1 MGDGGEDTLRLQVL
15 TNCSDPSLL
24 REIITGEHV
33 FLEMVQVTEDYEGGR
48 ILARYEAPAD
58 EFLFPEVPLRPGQLR
73 TLSLN
78 KSRNYQYCPQLML
91 TTSTAVTKITIATPF
106 PLSSPWKPPI
116 ENTPMKTPNPAHNTR
131 RPPNRQMGVAATDK
145 LHLLLDSY
153 AEPHPEYCLGGGA
166 GESEIKEPPGKIR
179 PPNSKSSIHGGSF
192 GGRKLKVRGTLTTN
206 PGGLYHCCTVSVGP
220 HEWTSC
226 PRRSYRQ
233 QSQGVHGRCSQRG
246 PRSKSAPSLEL
257 VGEPENLDPS
267 QRGVATRPFMAG
279 RVDRGLL
286 AKRDFC
292 GQTPGKMAERES
304 RGGGGGRVMG
314 RGKRGWTR
322 VNVVTSRKNETSLPQ
337 YGAKIDEPTPTERC
351 HTNSVTPPPDDVVD
365 NNSGSEATSSS
376 GNTSGDSSSSCDS
389 HVTGS
394 ERGEE
399 PPSQSDDDITS
410 DTRRR
415 HSPQAVTSI
424 SCRRQRH
431 HLLSKYLSHQN
442 GNGGMGMD
450 PSPTTLIEHKLQTLI
465 QDCCECRRSAEGL
478 GRDDMSED
486 DDRLRASLSAEREDL
501 LNKSAKLIPEKSV
514 LVGLGGEE
522 GEDYWSQKMAQ
533 FQGKHHRLVFNET
546 MEKIYSRLYQRAINM
561 K

>member
-1 MGDGGEDTLRLQVL
+1 
-15 TNCSDPSLL
+15 
-24 REIITGEHV
+24 
-33 FLEMVQVTEDYEGGR
+33 
-48 ILARYEAPAD
+48 
-58 EFLFPEVPLRPGQLR
+58 
-73 TLSLN
+73 
-78 KSRNYQYCPQLML
+78 ML

-153 AEPHPEYCLGGGA
+153 AEPHPKYCLGGRA

-192 GGRKLKVRGTLTTN
+192 RGRKLKVRGTLTTN
-206 PGGLYHCCTVSVGP
+206 PGGLYHCCTVSAGP

-226 PRRSYRQ
+226 PRRSFRQ
-233 QSQGVHGRCSQRG
+233 QSRGVRGRCSQQG

-304 RGGGGGRVMG
+304 RGGGGGRVTG

-415 HSPQAVTSI
+415 HSPQVFDDDEISFPLVVCLFLFCSKCFPQAVTSI

-450 PSPTTLIEHKLQTLI
+450 PSPATLIEHKLQTLI
-465 QDCCECRRSAEGL
+465 QDCCECRVCAHLMSHDLRMIFLSSQRSAEGL

-486 DDRLRASLSAEREDL
+486 DDRLR
-501 LNKSAKLIPEKSV
+501 SV
-514 LVGLGGEE
+514 
-522 GEDYWSQKMAQ
+522 
-533 FQGKHHRLVFNET
+533 F
-546 MEKIYSRLYQRAINM
+546 
-561 K
+561 